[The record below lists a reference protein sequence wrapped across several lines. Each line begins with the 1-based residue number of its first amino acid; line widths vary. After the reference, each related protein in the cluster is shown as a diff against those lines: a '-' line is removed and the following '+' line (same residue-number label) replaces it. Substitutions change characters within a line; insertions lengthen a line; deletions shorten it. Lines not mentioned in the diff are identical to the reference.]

1 MTALFPEA
9 FVAVLVYG
17 ALWASAA
24 GGALLLLLLARDV
37 KNRRIW

>member
-1 MTALFPEA
+1 MTAIFPEA

-17 ALWASAA
+17 ALVASGA
-24 GGALLLLLLARDV
+24 GGVLLLLLLARDL